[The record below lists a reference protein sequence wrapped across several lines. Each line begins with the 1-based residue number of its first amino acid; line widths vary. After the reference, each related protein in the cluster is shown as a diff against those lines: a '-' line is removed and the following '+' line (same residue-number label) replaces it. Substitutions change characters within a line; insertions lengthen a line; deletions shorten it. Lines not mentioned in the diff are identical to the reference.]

1 MFCTLDRVQN
11 ILGSISNYERH
22 VRLQFYCILHQMEE
36 SLEIPPNINVQC
48 IESPL
53 IKTISSSLQG
63 IIPLG
68 ECTIEAVRDNGQ
80 PYAFSV
86 ESSEI
91 TVSYLYSYHRHL
103 LLVKNFNL

>member
-1 MFCTLDRVQN
+1 
-11 ILGSISNYERH
+11 
-22 VRLQFYCILHQMEE
+22 MEE
-36 SLEIPPNINVQC
+36 SLEILPNINVQC

-53 IKTISSSLQG
+53 IKTFSSSLQG

-91 TVSYLYSYHRHL
+91 TVSSYPTCTVIIDINCL
-103 LLVKNFNL
+103 LKTLICNVYKKLKDSQNDPHFVNYQNQT